1 MTVPNNQKTLEKV
14 LSAAKTIRLLILD
27 VDGVLTNGELFFFES
42 GEYKAFNSRDGL
54 GIALLVQSGIELAII
69 SGNRS
74 EAVEKRFKKFGIR
87 HVYQGVEDKAI
98 VYQMIK
104 KDLGLSD
111 SEIAYM
117 GDDLIDLPVMTK
129 VGLPTAVAD
138 ADDFV
143 KSYSDWIS
151 QYNGGK
157 GAVRELCELIL
168 QAQGKLESLR
178 QQFVQ

>member
-1 MTVPNNQKTLEKV
+1 MTVKISHEV
-14 LSAAKTIRLLILD
+14 LTAAKAVRLLILD

-54 GIALLVQSGIELAII
+54 GIALLAQSGVELAVI

-74 EAVEKRFKKFGIR
+74 DSVEKRFQKFGIR
-87 HVYQGVEDKAI
+87 HIYQGVKDKSI
-98 VYQMIK
+98 VYQTIK

-111 SEIAYM
+111 NEIAYM

-129 VGLPTAVAD
+129 VGFPTAVAD
-138 ADDFV
+138 ADVFV
-143 KSYSDWIS
+143 KSHSRWVS
-151 QYNGGK
+151 RFNGGC

-168 QAQGKLESLR
+168 QAQGRLDELR
-178 QQFVQ
+178 RQFVQ